1 MTHRRL
7 VGGLDGEL
15 CELANVRIT
24 TLLVR
29 LLQDLDQSR
38 KGLEVTLATLQL
50 LDLDRQGEIDVREDL
65 PETLSLPLQVRR
77 MDGADNEAS
86 RLLVQGLIHGRQS
99 FGLEIGGAARER
111 QLGQGRLALRG
122 RRSGNRLPEQ
132 VCDARHLERLAAV
145 AHPLRRRP
153 DRQASCSGEEW
164 GVQPNHDRSSIVL

>member
-29 LLQDLDQSR
+29 LLQDLDQGR
-38 KGLEVTLATLQL
+38 NGLEVTLATLQL

-86 RLLVQGLIHGRQS
+86 RLLVQGLDHGRQS
-99 FGLEIGGAARER
+99 FGLEIGGPHE
-111 QLGQGRLALRG
+111 
-122 RRSGNRLPEQ
+122 SG
-132 VCDARHLERLAAV
+132 
-145 AHPLRRRP
+145 
-153 DRQASCSGEEW
+153 S
-164 GVQPNHDRSSIVL
+164 